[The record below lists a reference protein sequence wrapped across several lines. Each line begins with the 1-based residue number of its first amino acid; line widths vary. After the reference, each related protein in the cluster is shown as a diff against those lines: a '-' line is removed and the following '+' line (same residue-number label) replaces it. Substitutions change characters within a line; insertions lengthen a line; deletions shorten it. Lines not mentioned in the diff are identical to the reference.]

1 MENSLKAE
9 IIELRHLCQIL
20 EYQISELEIKLSK
33 LSSVAENLN
42 NNDYPEENKIK
53 MYEINN
59 VPSTQACYNN
69 KLYHRS

>member
-42 NNDYPEENKIK
+42 NNEYPEEKDIK
-53 MYEINN
+53 MYEVNN
-59 VPSTQACYNN
+59 VPSIQACYN
-69 KLYHRS
+69 KG

>member
-20 EYQISELEIKLSK
+20 EYQISELEIKLNK

-42 NNDYPEENKIK
+42 NDYPEEKEIK
-53 MYEINN
+53 MYEVNN
-59 VPSTQACYNN
+59 IPSTQACYN
-69 KLYHRS
+69 K

>member
-42 NNDYPEENKIK
+42 NNDYTEEKEIK

-69 KLYHRS
+69 K

>member
-42 NNDYPEENKIK
+42 NNDYSEEKKIK

-59 VPSTQACYNN
+59 VHSTQACYNN
-69 KLYHRS
+69 K

>member
-42 NNDYPEENKIK
+42 NNEYSEEKDIK
-53 MYEINN
+53 MYEVNN
-59 VPSTQACYNN
+59 VPSTQACYN
-69 KLYHRS
+69 KG

>member
-42 NNDYPEENKIK
+42 NNDYPEEKKIK

-69 KLYHRS
+69 K

>member
-33 LSSVAENLN
+33 LSSVAKN
-42 NNDYPEENKIK
+42 YPEENEIK
-53 MYEINN
+53 MYEVNN
-59 VPSTQACYNN
+59 VPSTQACYN
-69 KLYHRS
+69 KG

>member
-33 LSSVAENLN
+33 LSSVSEN
-42 NNDYPEENKIK
+42 YPEEKEIK
-53 MYEINN
+53 MYD
-59 VPSTQACYNN
+59 VPSTQACFI
-69 KLYHRS
+69 K

>member
-33 LSSVAENLN
+33 ISSVAENLN
-42 NNDYPEENKIK
+42 NNEYPEEKEIK
-53 MYEINN
+53 MYEVNN
-59 VPSTQACYNN
+59 ITSTQACYN
-69 KLYHRS
+69 K

>member
-33 LSSVAENLN
+33 LSSVSENFN
-42 NNDYPEENKIK
+42 NNDYPEEKEIKI
-53 MYEINN
+53 YEVKNS
-59 VPSTQACYNN
+59 PSTQACYN
-69 KLYHRS
+69 KG